1 MDILTAVAGFIVTMG
16 IFLGAA
22 RLFLKRPD
30 AAVTRVLENT
40 ERPIKA
46 ARPQRFSWSEIPR
59 RVGSAIRKGRGAEKL
74 KRDFIRAGIRSPNA
88 EAAFN
93 GIRVIASGLGLTLVM
108 TVGFLTGA
116 ESSNVI
122 MCAMGGGA
130 AGFML
135 PGEVLKKRI
144 SAHKKKI
151 AKALPNALDLLTIGV
166 EAGLGLD
173 QAIVHVSKE
182 LTRAHPEISE
192 EFSMVHLETRAGK
205 RRSDSLRSLAERT
218 GVLEVKKLVAVLI
231 QADRFGTS
239 IAQSLRSHAEHL
251 RIQARQTAEEKAAK
265 LGVKLVFPIFFFIL
279 PALFVI
285 TVGPVVVRIF
295 QDLLPMM
302 NSM

>member
-1 MDILTAVAGFIVTMG
+1 MDILTG
-16 IFLGAA
+16 IAAFVLIFGICITSA
-22 RLFLKRPD
+22 RLLMRRPN
-30 AAVTRVLENT
+30 AAVSRVLENA
-40 ERPIKA
+40 ERTAKV
-46 ARPQRFSWSEIPR
+46 ARAPRFSWAHIPR
-59 RVGSAIRKGRGAEKL
+59 LVGSAIRKGRNGEKL
-74 KRDFIRAGIRSPNA
+74 KRDFVRAGIRSSNA
-88 EAAFN
+88 ETAFN
-93 GIRVIASGLGLTLVM
+93 GIRVIAAGAFLALLTGVALAA
-108 TVGFLTGA
+108 GA

-135 PGEVLKKRI
+135 PSEVLRRRIAKRKKM
-144 SAHKKKI
+144 I

-182 LTRAHPEISE
+182 LSRAHPEISE

-205 RRSDSLRSLAERT
+205 RRSDALRSLAERT

-279 PALFVI
+279 PALFVV

>member
-1 MDILTAVAGFIVTMG
+1 MTILLGILAFVFIFGTGVA
-16 IFLGAA
+16 LAS
-22 RLFLKRPD
+22 LLLKRPG
-30 AAVTRVLENT
+30 AAVARVLDSA
-40 ERPIKA
+40 ERPA
-46 ARPQRFSWSEIPR
+46 AKTRRQPFSWAWIPR
-59 RVGSAIRKGRGAEKL
+59 IIGGAFKKGRSREKL
-74 KRDFIRAGIRSPNA
+74 KHDLIRAGIRSANA
-88 EAAFN
+88 EAVFN
-93 GIRVIASGLGLTLVM
+93 GARVIS
-108 TVGFLTGA
+108 TVTGFALLTGA
-116 ESSNVI
+116 ALFSGAEFSNTI
-122 MCAMGGGA
+122 MCALGGGA

-135 PGEVLKKRI
+135 PGEVLKRRI
-144 SAHKKKI
+144 ARRRRRI

-182 LTRAHPEISE
+182 LDRAHPEISE
-192 EFSMVHLETRAGK
+192 ELSMVHLETRAGK
-205 RRSDSLRSLAERT
+205 RRSDALRSLAERT

-239 IAQSLRSHAEHL
+239 IAQSLRAHSEHL

-279 PALFVI
+279 PSLFVI
-285 TVGPVVVRIF
+285 TVGPVVVRIV